1 METLA
6 FIAKLFHAT
15 TRVGAAVAIAALVV
29 YLGRRAGI
37 NFFVDLNENI
47 FQTLVVA
54 GIVGGAMVA
63 VELVLAFGRFLRW
76 IGSNI
81 ETSIRKYV
89 QHKRVKR
96 NALKKHEKPD
106 ARVRSGIAA
115 MFGSKGLLVA
125 VYIARVDSQLLWQ
138 MVNANLLKIDDPNWS
153 FHAHAHVL

>member
-1 METLA
+1 LLSRPFQNNSKVVETLA

-106 ARVRSGIAA
+106 ARVRSGIALCSIQRLA
-115 MFGSKGLLVA
+115 A
-125 VYIARVDSQLLWQ
+125 VYSQSRQ
-138 MVNANLLKIDDPNWS
+138 PAVMADGERKSSQD
-153 FHAHAHVL
+153 